1 MNISKHLILS
11 IIPFTFFI
19 SISIGQNVGIN
30 TTGVAA
36 DASSILDISSSDKGV
51 LIPRVDIVDLNTT
64 APVVAPINSLLVY
77 NTNITSGEGF
87 YFWNGTAWINLTDN
101 SGNADEDW
109 YEVGTLNDPDNIN
122 DNIFT
127 LGRVSIGV
135 NTTTNDFELSSGNDP
150 STLRITETGGTDVN
164 WELRAYNV
172 ALGGDN
178 NQFSIWGGLSGSTQT
193 DRFVIEDNG
202 NIGIGTTNPEELLHV
217 SGGIGSGVIKIEA
230 DTDNTTESDQAYIL
244 MNQDGGAVQA
254 HVGFGS
260 TEATGDVFRIALRGG
275 IVPSLDYNT
284 FTINAQNK
292 RVGINTSNANKPLS
306 VFGTGVPANMTG
318 GGPWATFSDST
329 LKMNISSYNEG
340 LSLITK
346 VNPRNYSYNKKYETI
361 FGGGKSL
368 NNHIY
373 QGIIAQELQKI
384 APDMVEEV
392 SIPVEINGVKV
403 HKTFLQVSTNKFTYA
418 LINATKEQ
426 QAIIENQALK
436 IKELENRLN
445 NIEKSL
451 NK

>member
-1 MNISKHLILS
+1 MNISKYLILS
-11 IIPFTFFI
+11 TIPFTFFI

-36 DASSILDISSSDKGV
+36 DASSILDISSSNKGV
-51 LIPRVDIVDLNTT
+51 LIPRVDIIDLNTA

-77 NTNITSGEGF
+77 NTNVTSGEGF

-109 YEVGTLNDPDNIN
+109 HEVGSLNDPDNIN

-150 STLRITETGGTDVN
+150 STLRITETGGTPVN

-193 DRFVIEDNG
+193 DRFVIEDSG

-244 MNQDGGAVQA
+244 MDQDGGTVQA
-254 HVGFGS
+254 HLGFGS
-260 TEATGDVFRIALRGG
+260 TEATGDHFRIGIKSTIEPGVDYSNFVIDGG
-275 IVPSLDYNT
+275 NNRI
-284 FTINAQNK
+284 
-292 RVGINTSNANKPLS
+292 GILTSSPTANLS
-306 VFGTGVPANMTG
+306 VFGSANKLGTST
-318 GGPWATFSDST
+318 WTIISD
-329 LKMNISSYNEG
+329 KNFKKNITDYNEG
-340 LSLITK
+340 LDLILK
-346 VNPRNYSYNKKYETI
+346 VKTHNFQYNQELWELFGENEAVKNET
-361 FGGGKSL
+361 
-368 NNHIY
+368 Y
-373 QGIIAQELQKI
+373 QGVIAQELEKI
-384 APDMVEEV
+384 APDMIKHIQVDYVDSNGKSQVKEILNVE
-392 SIPVEINGVKV
+392 
-403 HKTFLQVSTNKFTYA
+403 TNKFTYA

-426 QAIIENQALK
+426 QTIIENQALK